1 VPLPSTDQTTS
12 QKLPNLA
19 DLSRLFFISEIPMII
34 DNSEAFDGKSCHHF
48 NDQQTFEKIIPESTS
63 TSKERITVKT
73 YTRK

>member
-1 VPLPSTDQTTS
+1 
-12 QKLPNLA
+12 
-19 DLSRLFFISEIPMII
+19 MII